1 MKEGRRMLLNNSK
14 SSTVTSDFNTEK
26 TRVRGNSGG
35 SSGNNSDKNDM
46 TVSTAMDT
54 VSQDSESIPDVS
66 PSPAGAASSSEDQ
79 NSPSLMLPI
88 PKKSRTIKTDKPRP
102 FLCPICTRGFVRQE
116 HLKRHQR
123 SHTNEKPFLCVFC
136 GRCFARRDL
145 VLRHQ
150 HKLHA
155 TLVSNTLEEDVDMNF
170 LEGGNGNVDTNSNSS
185 NNGGEPM
192 DRNIIKVTGNKES
205 ILPTPSN
212 PMAKTTA
219 QLKKAAKQ
227 AAMGTPTSEPKEM
240 DDVSISTE
248 GATKE
253 QAPPKRRKRHASFSA
268 SSAFSY
274 VNDSSSSHVGNKE
287 MEPQEGPHQVGF
299 STPQITAQ
307 QLMEKAVESGVV
319 DVGLL
324 GLPPDFNLDDD
335 SHTSPLANFLTLGS
349 GGGTGGFARL
359 DAGNDSNLMPFQPQ
373 DFLQD
378 VHDQPYQ
385 YQSHELPQHQ
395 QDQLDG
401 KQQENHPHDIQDQQ
415 QHHSQHNLAHGHR
428 QWLPDFIS
436 SDQLEPNFKVNLDH
450 INDVGFADAPST
462 ASVTPHSNLYNL
474 SIQQQNL
481 PENIGVSQ
489 SPNLSPRS
497 NQSPVSNHTHNSMS
511 LGPSVSALFKWRQK
525 DLFDESYSLMSS
537 PSTKPTSSS
546 ASPPE
551 IRETTSQYKNCSRL
565 FLFDE
570 NYRSKIIAGNN
581 LTSNLFP
588 TVDELNSYLNLYQY
602 EFHRYFPFVHLHS
615 LKPTMDNYPL
625 LLSVSMIGAL
635 YAFHSSHSMLLSN
648 ISWRCVKTYLEG
660 ARSHYE
666 STPLWLIQSM
676 VLLTFLGIFSNDS
689 SVTKSMKSRIMT
701 MINLVKITKLNLP
714 LENFENPPIESDH
727 AYDYQ
732 DNPEILA
739 QIRAQYSNPEQLR
752 KNYEYFIRAQARI
765 RTCHTILLI
774 SNLFTSLVG
783 LDCSL
788 HSIHLKCGVPC
799 YYEKLY
805 LCENAVDWAE
815 HLNKYRLA
823 LDSKFSLIHLA
834 NGCEDYDHCLM
845 YISTGSQY
853 YFENSKVS
861 LRTLLSMLISIHEK
875 IFMERSQLSGES
887 NLQMIEVKWRM
898 SSRPVIESMLKYW
911 EALYIKNGGI
921 LTRNRDNIPTIN
933 ESPSMRLIIP
943 LHLFAN
949 IRKSINICPVMNKA
963 WIKDWEGMNEVVDNL
978 CYDMESLREAT
989 DYALSIIDF
998 WADTVSVMKN
1008 AERTALR
1015 TPIFSITCMFSSIL
1029 IVSEHMK
1036 RVETWSQGFD
1046 LSNPHSPIINA
1057 SDRLLWLKSEKVL
1070 KKIEQHL
1077 LPKGYNLQSYSE
1089 FLRVQAKGA
1098 LDVEVL
1104 DNELAQRAV
1113 RPDTPMAETAAVIT
1127 KARLS
1132 TRSLYLGVRILGD
1145 APIWPIALLFAHVLQ
1160 ARAIYNEDGRYWE
1173 NRSNQ
1178 A

>member
-1 MKEGRRMLLNNSK
+1 MLPNRADNEKEGGFDN
-14 SSTVTSDFNTEK
+14 
-26 TRVRGNSGG
+26 G
-35 SSGNNSDKNDM
+35 M
-46 TVSTAMDT
+46 TVSTTMDT
-54 VSQDSESIPDVS
+54 IFQDSGNVPDVS
-66 PSPAGAASSSEDQ
+66 PSSVAVASSSEDQ

-102 FLCPICTRGFVRQE
+102 FLCSICTRGFVRQE

-155 TLVSNTLEEDVDMNF
+155 ALVSKTLEEDVMMDFSEAGDNNSTNI
-170 LEGGNGNVDTNSNSS
+170 NGNN
-185 NNGGEPM
+185 EPM
-192 DRNIIKVTGNKES
+192 DKNIIKVTGNKES

-227 AAMGTPTSEPKEM
+227 AAMNTSASASSTSSSSSSTTKE
-240 DDVSISTE
+240 
-248 GATKE
+248 ATRE

-274 VNDSSSSHVGNKE
+274 VNDSSSSQVANRE

-299 STPQITAQ
+299 STPQLTAQ

-335 SHTSPLANFLTLGS
+335 SHTSPLTNFLTLGS

-359 DAGNDSNLMPFQPQ
+359 DTGSDSNLMPFQPQ
-373 DFLQD
+373 DLLHNPQEHQELQD
-378 VHDQPYQ
+378 QEHQEHQEPQ
-385 YQSHELPQHQ
+385 QHQ
-395 QDQLDG
+395 QQH
-401 KQQENHPHDIQDQQ
+401 EFFQD
-415 QHHSQHNLAHGHR
+415 SQ

-436 SDQLEPNFKVNLDH
+436 SAQLEPNFKVNLEH

-474 SIQQQNL
+474 SIQPQNL
-481 PENIGVSQ
+481 PESVIASQ

-497 NQSPVSNHTHNSMS
+497 NQSPASNNTHNSMS

-525 DLFDESYSLMSS
+525 DLFDESYSLFSS
-537 PSTKPTSSS
+537 PTKPTSSS
-546 ASPPE
+546 PSPE
-551 IRETTSQYKNCSRL
+551 IRDTLSQYKKFSRL
-565 FLFDE
+565 SSFTE
-570 NYRSKIIAGNN
+570 EYRSKIIADNN

-615 LKPTMDNYPL
+615 LVPTMDNYPL

-635 YAFHSSHSMLLSN
+635 YAFHSSHGMLLSN
-648 ISWRCVKTYLEG
+648 ISWRCVKTYLENT
-660 ARSHYE
+660 RSNYE

-727 AYDYQ
+727 VYDYQ
-732 DNPEILA
+732 DNPEILS
-739 QIRAQYSNPEQLR
+739 QIRAQYSNPEQNR
-752 KNYEYFIRAQARI
+752 KNYEYFIKAQARI

-788 HSIHLKCGVPC
+788 HSINLKCGVPC
-799 YYEKLY
+799 YYDNLY
-805 LCENAVDWAE
+805 LCENVTDWSE
-815 HLNKYRLA
+815 HLKKYRLV

-834 NGCEDYDHCLM
+834 NGCEDYGHCLM

-861 LRTLLSMLISIHEK
+861 FKTLLSMLISIHEK
-875 IFMERSQLSGES
+875 IYMERSQLSDEDD
-887 NLQMIEVKWRM
+887 LQMIEVKWRM

-949 IRKSINICPVMNKA
+949 IRKCINICPVMNKA
-963 WIKDWEGMNEVVDNL
+963 WIKDWKGMNEVVDSL

-989 DYALSIIDF
+989 NYALDIVDF

-1029 IVSEHMK
+1029 IVSEYMK
-1036 RVETWSQGFD
+1036 RVEAWAQEFD
-1046 LSNPHSPIINA
+1046 LSNLHSPIINA
-1057 SDRLLWLKSEKVL
+1057 SDRLLWLKSEKIL

-1077 LPKGYNLQSYSE
+1077 LPTGYNLQSYSE

-1127 KARLS
+1127 RARLS

-1160 ARAIYNEDGRYWE
+1160 ARAIYNEDRKT
-1173 NRSNQ
+1173 
-1178 A
+1178 

>member
-1 MKEGRRMLLNNSK
+1 MYDVDENDDGVYVQWMNNNNNNYLLRRKEVTGRRMVLVRADS
-14 SSTVTSDFNTEK
+14 EK
-26 TRVRGNSGG
+26 EEENENG
-35 SSGNNSDKNDM
+35 M
-46 TVSTAMDT
+46 TVPTAMDT
-54 VSQDSESIPDVS
+54 LFRDSGNVQDIP
-66 PSPAGAASSSEDQ
+66 PSSAAVPSSTEDQ

-123 SHTNEKPFLCVFC
+123 SHTSEKPFLCVFC

-155 TLVSNTLEEDVDMNF
+155 TLVSKVLEEDITLDFPETGDSDNM
-170 LEGGNGNVDTNSNSS
+170 NSNSS
-185 NNGGEPM
+185 NEPT
-192 DRNIIKVTGNKES
+192 DKNIIKVTGNKES

-227 AAMGTPTSEPKEM
+227 AALNTSPLSSSPSSSLTK
-240 DDVSISTE
+240 DP
-248 GATKE
+248 TKE
-253 QAPPKRRKRHASFSA
+253 QVLPKRRKRHASFSA

-274 VNDSSSSHVGNKE
+274 INDSLTSQVGNRE
-287 MEPQEGPHQVGF
+287 TEPQEGPHQVGF
-299 STPQITAQ
+299 STPQLTAQ

-335 SHTSPLANFLTLGS
+335 SHTSPLSNFLTLGS
-349 GGGTGGFARL
+349 GGGTGGFACL
-359 DAGNDSNLMPFQPQ
+359 DTENDSNLMPFQPQ
-373 DFLQD
+373 DLLQNPQEQQEI
-378 VHDQPYQ
+378 H
-385 YQSHELPQHQ
+385 QSGQ
-395 QDQLDG
+395 QQQQ
-401 KQQENHPHDIQDQQ
+401 KQQHDFAQNSQQ
-415 QHHSQHNLAHGHR
+415 WS
-428 QWLPDFIS
+428 PDFIS
-436 SDQLEPNFKVNLDH
+436 SAQLEPNFKVNLEH

-474 SIQQQNL
+474 SIPHQNL
-481 PENIGVSQ
+481 PENVLVSQ

-497 NQSPVSNHTHNSMS
+497 NQSPTSNNTNSGMS

-525 DLFDESYSLMSS
+525 DLFDESYSSVSSSTTKPVSSS
-537 PSTKPTSSS
+537 PS
-546 ASPPE
+546 PE
-551 IRETTSQYKNCSRL
+551 IRDTVSHYKKFSRL
-565 FLFDE
+565 SLFDE
-570 NYRSKIIAGNN
+570 QYRSQIIEDNN

-588 TVDELNSYLNLYQY
+588 TVDELNSYLNLFQY

-615 LKPTMDNYPL
+615 LKPTIDNYPL

-635 YAFHSSHSMLLSN
+635 YAFHSSHGMLLSN
-648 ISWRCVKTYLEG
+648 ISWRRVKIFLEG
-660 ARSHYE
+660 TRGHYE

-689 SVTKSMKSRIMT
+689 SVTRSMKSRIMT
-701 MINLVKITKLNLP
+701 MINLVKLTKLNLP
-714 LENFENPPIESDH
+714 LENFEKPPIGSDH
-727 AYDYQ
+727 VYDYQ
-732 DNPEILA
+732 DNPEILS
-739 QIRAQYSNPEQLR
+739 QIRVQYNNPEQNR
-752 KNYEYFIRAQARI
+752 RNYEYFIRAQARI

-788 HSIHLKCGVPC
+788 HSIDLKCGVPC

-805 LCENAVDWAE
+805 LCENVTDWAE
-815 HLNKYRLA
+815 HLRTYRLV
-823 LDSKFSLIHLA
+823 LDSKFSLIQLA
-834 NGCEDYDHCLM
+834 NGCEDYGHCLM

-861 LRTLLSMLISIHEK
+861 FKTLLSMLISIHEK
-875 IFMERSQLSGES
+875 IFMERSQLSGEN

-911 EALYIKNGGI
+911 EALYIKSGGI

-949 IRKSINICPVMNKA
+949 IRKCINICPVMNKA
-963 WIKDWEGMNEVVDNL
+963 WIKDWKGMNEVVDNL
-978 CYDMESLREAT
+978 CYDMEALREAT
-989 DYALSIIDF
+989 DYALNIVDF

-1029 IVSEHMK
+1029 IVSEYMQ
-1036 RVETWSQGFD
+1036 RVEAWAQEFN
-1046 LSNPHSPIINA
+1046 LSNPYSPMINA

-1104 DNELAQRAV
+1104 DNELAQKAV
-1113 RPDTPMAETAAVIT
+1113 RPDTPMIETAAVIT
-1127 KARLS
+1127 RARLS

-1160 ARAIYNEDGRYWE
+1160 ARAIYNEDKR
-1173 NRSNQ
+1173 